1 MARILREDQLPKS
14 GDIDSIG
21 TILNLEDFGDPVV
34 SLPETA
40 APEADLDQPPE
51 LSPEEKFDFLEHTD
65 LCRDLSAGVVSA
77 ICNVAEEVHYQ
88 ADDMLFNE
96 GDNSFDILMSNN
108 IKQY

>member
-40 APEADLDQPPE
+40 TPEADLDQPPE
-51 LSPEEKFDFLEHTD
+51 LSPEEKFVMNGI
-65 LCRDLSAGVVSA
+65 LCAAGLWLLPR
-77 ICNVAEEVHYQ
+77 
-88 ADDMLFNE
+88 LFIYLVMQ
-96 GDNSFDILMSNN
+96 SIQYNN
-108 IKQY
+108 